1 MEVREIIT
9 IKIAFKKNCAG
20 TDHYYNILSYDFRRN
35 GSAVLVGFNT
45 SSPGASNGQTIRQAA
60 LEAIAFENRDVL
72 EAMQNDSKIKL
83 TTLLSDGGTYLFSN
97 YICLVAAQVLAK
109 TLV

>member
-1 MEVREIIT
+1 MEVRETIT
-9 IKIAFKKNCAG
+9 TKLASRKKIGISDLSFPS
-20 TDHYYNILSYDFRRN
+20 YNILSYDFRRN

-97 YICLVAAQVLAK
+97 YICLVAA
-109 TLV
+109 

>member
-1 MEVREIIT
+1 MSNIIT
-9 IKIAFKKNCAG
+9 IKFVFKRIIKLWPSA
-20 TDHYYNILSYDFRRN
+20 YYNIVSYDFRQN

-72 EAMQNDSKIKL
+72 EAMQTDSKIKL
-83 TTLLSDGGTYLFSN
+83 TTLLSDGGTCLFIN
-97 YICLVAAQVLAK
+97 NICLVAAQELAK
-109 TLV
+109 ILV